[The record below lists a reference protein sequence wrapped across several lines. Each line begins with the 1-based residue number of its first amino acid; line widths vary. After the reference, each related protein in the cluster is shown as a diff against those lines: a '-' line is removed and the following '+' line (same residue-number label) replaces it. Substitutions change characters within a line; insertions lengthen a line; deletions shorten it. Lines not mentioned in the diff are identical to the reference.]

1 MLNFK
6 KCLKSL
12 YLLSTLLLLVGCI
25 SVSEDKDRSLL
36 QDDEFYSSIFHKIE
50 RLDSLTAIEYLD
62 SLFSNVKP
70 NDQYKLQY
78 LDLWKIRI
86 AYLKNVNELENQCK
100 NLFLKN
106 KPNIFNHVY
115 YYLFLGQSN
124 IFSKNYT
131 TAILNYRAA
140 QKLIEKE
147 PENYVNTLCI
157 SLVKEATLWS
167 SYFDQNDHSLEL
179 QQKAL
184 DLSIKYNSP
193 LISAKSAHNLAV
205 LSLKNRNFHDVIT
218 YSKLG
223 LHYGALANN
232 YLRTEN
238 YVNLMSGYAYLNYT
252 DSVQYLIQFYE
263 NEFKQKRIEEGDYR
277 FLQLSSLE
285 FDSVDVVIEEK
296 LKILENYYEES
307 CSRRYFLS
315 TIYDYQANQAKKH
328 GNLALQRKLLNK
340 CIQILECGATND
352 YYSKKVKS
360 ALIKLIQIDS
370 ISGDYRSMFTWQTKL
385 LNLNAAL
392 IIDEKKINQ
401 TLRKYSENELALTN
415 EQLMRKT
422 ENEQKNKLILL
433 ILVIST
439 LLSLIL
445 IYYITQLYQNAK
457 SNKNILESQKIELES
472 ALIKLEIN
480 NEELLI
486 LNAKHDDKNALISKQ
501 NRELNLAITKL
512 KEINNNLTHFAHMA
526 AHDMNAPLYTINGY
540 LRKLLSK
547 HFDHFDYI
555 DKEQI
560 SIILAMADNLQSMI
574 DGLLILSNLNNEKFA
589 KKSLNFDDIMNN
601 VKRNLEAKIIE
612 SNATIYFPKKFP
624 KILGHQSLIE
634 QLFSN
639 LIINSIKFKKTNIA
653 PEILINWEHINKNII
668 LWSFKDNGIGL
679 EESDKE
685 KVFELFTKINTVP
698 HLRGTGIGLTIC
710 KKIVEI
716 HEGEIWLESVK
727 DEGTTFYFTM
737 KMDISSQENTNKI
750 RKTNP
755 QLIPVISES

>member
-1 MLNFK
+1 
-6 KCLKSL
+6 
-12 YLLSTLLLLVGCI
+12 
-25 SVSEDKDRSLL
+25 
-36 QDDEFYSSIFHKIE
+36 
-50 RLDSLTAIEYLD
+50 
-62 SLFSNVKP
+62 
-70 NDQYKLQY
+70 
-78 LDLWKIRI
+78 
-86 AYLKNVNELENQCK
+86 
-100 NLFLKN
+100 
-106 KPNIFNHVY
+106 
-115 YYLFLGQSN
+115 
-124 IFSKNYT
+124 
-131 TAILNYRAA
+131 
-140 QKLIEKE
+140 
-147 PENYVNTLCI
+147 
-157 SLVKEATLWS
+157 
-167 SYFDQNDHSLEL
+167 
-179 QQKAL
+179 
-184 DLSIKYNSP
+184 
-193 LISAKSAHNLAV
+193 
-205 LSLKNRNFHDVIT
+205 
-218 YSKLG
+218 
-223 LHYGALANN
+223 
-232 YLRTEN
+232 
-238 YVNLMSGYAYLNYT
+238 
-252 DSVQYLIQFYE
+252 
-263 NEFKQKRIEEGDYR
+263 
-277 FLQLSSLE
+277 
-285 FDSVDVVIEEK
+285 
-296 LKILENYYEES
+296 
-307 CSRRYFLS
+307 
-315 TIYDYQANQAKKH
+315 
-328 GNLALQRKLLNK
+328 
-340 CIQILECGATND
+340 
-352 YYSKKVKS
+352 
-360 ALIKLIQIDS
+360 
-370 ISGDYRSMFTWQTKL
+370 
-385 LNLNAAL
+385 
-392 IIDEKKINQ
+392 
-401 TLRKYSENELALTN
+401 
-415 EQLMRKT
+415 MRKT